1 MKKTMFPKFY
11 GINEIHTT
19 QFTYCALMDDNMMY
33 VGVDAQSN
41 TKKKSEDLMLIFTR
55 EQIVEMYESMLSME
69 ISNSKFLKK

>member
-1 MKKTMFPKFY
+1 MTTKFY

-19 QFTYCALMDDNMMY
+19 QFTYNDTMDENIMY

-41 TKKKSEDLMLIFTR
+41 TRKRSEDLMLLFTK

-69 ISNSKFLKK
+69 KSNSNFLKK

>member
-1 MKKTMFPKFY
+1 MATKFY

-19 QFTYCALMDDNMMY
+19 QFTYNDTMDENIMY

-41 TKKKSEDLMLIFTR
+41 TRRTSEDLMLLFTR

-69 ISNSKFLKK
+69 VSNSKFLKK